1 MSLLILN
8 ARIPVCSRLVPET
21 HFSEY
26 SLSILGVMMGM
37 GGGQIQRE
45 LNNQCL
51 PLKNSQC
58 SEANHQC
65 IKWHE
70 KSYKATNQ
78 QVQTNTVQHK
88 LNACGNV
95 WLPKQQDGARHFGP

>member
-37 GGGQIQRE
+37 GGADTKGIEQPVLALE
-45 LNNQCL
+45 
-51 PLKNSQC
+51 
-58 SEANHQC
+58 EF
-65 IKWHE
+65 
-70 KSYKATNQ
+70 
-78 QVQTNTVQHK
+78 TV
-88 LNACGNV
+88 
-95 WLPKQQDGARHFGP
+95 